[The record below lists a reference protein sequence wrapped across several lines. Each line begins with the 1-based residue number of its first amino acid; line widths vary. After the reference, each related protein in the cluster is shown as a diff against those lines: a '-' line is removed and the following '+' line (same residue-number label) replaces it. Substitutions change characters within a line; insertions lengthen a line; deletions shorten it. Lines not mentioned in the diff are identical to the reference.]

1 RWLVSK
7 RRVWPLG
14 VVVSPPGFDD
24 DLGLGE
30 AVEDLTV
37 KQFVAELRVEALAVA
52 VLPRASWFDERC
64 LCADG
69 YDPLPYSLGD
79 ELRAVVGTDMAGHTT
94 QDEQVRQGVDDVG
107 RVELAID
114 ADCKAFPGELVDD
127 VEHAESPAIVGPTL
141 DEVIGPDMVRVLGSK
156 PDARSVIQPEPP
168 LLRLLV
174 GNLQPLPPPD
184 SFDTLG
190 VHPPALGPQ
199 HRRDPAIAITA
210 IPGSKPDDI
219 SRQRILI
226 GSAMRLL
233 ALGRAVL
240 AENLAG
246 KALRHGELRHDMVDA
261 PPATGGAQ
269 KFPEAASF
277 RISFSSVRS
286 DTALR
291 SRSFSCSSSFSRFT
305 WSPFRPPNSL
315 RQR

>member
-1 RWLVSK
+1 M
-7 RRVWPLG
+7 WPLG
-14 VVVSPPGFDD
+14 VVVPPPGFDD

-37 KQFVAELRVEALAVA
+37 EQFVAELRVEALAVA
-52 VLPRASWFDERC
+52 VLPRASRFDERC

-141 DEVIGPDMVRVLGSK
+141 DEVIGPDMVWMLGSK

-168 LLRLLV
+168 LLRLLL

-184 SFDTLG
+184 PFDTLG
-190 VHPPALGPQ
+190 VHRPAFRPQ
-199 HRRDPAIAITA
+199 HRRDPAIAIAA
-210 IPGSKPDDI
+210 IPGSEPDNVGG
-219 SRQRILI
+219 QCLFI
-226 GSAMRLL
+226 GSAVRLL
-233 ALGRAVL
+233 ALGRTML

-246 KALRHGELRHDMVDA
+246 KPLRDGELRHDMVDA
-261 PPATGGAQ
+261 VTTTGGAQ
-269 KFPEAASF
+269 
-277 RISFSSVRS
+277 
-286 DTALR
+286 
-291 SRSFSCSSSFSRFT
+291 
-305 WSPFRPPNSL
+305 
-315 RQR
+315 